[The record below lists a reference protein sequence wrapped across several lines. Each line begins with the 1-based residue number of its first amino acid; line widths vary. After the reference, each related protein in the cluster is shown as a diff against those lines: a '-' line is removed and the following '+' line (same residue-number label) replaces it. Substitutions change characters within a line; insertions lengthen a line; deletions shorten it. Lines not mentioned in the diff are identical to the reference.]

1 MGWLNLKEFR
11 KSLRFKI
18 LLLLVITIGLLV
30 GSVLFYFNRLHYQ
43 SFITRYS
50 DFGHDMLLNTLAS
63 IRHPMAKGDM
73 EGVRT
78 QLEALQVTNE
88 NLDGFIFHP
97 NETAVYVD
105 EPGNFKKP
113 LSEAITDPDLY
124 QKIKTSLAQGTPL
137 PGGRLTSLKGKRYIA
152 SFQPILNEPACHQ
165 CHEPKIKVLGGLLIT
180 QNIQKDYQA
189 VQSSSRW
196 ILYSGI
202 LGLLVIIITL
212 YLLMYVLITRRI
224 RTLRERAE
232 EIAQGNLEVTIPPQ
246 GGDSIGRLAGHLNL
260 MVQNLKNQMEY
271 ANSLKFGISD
281 PFFIVDP
288 EMTITYLNPI
298 AAKISGFSPEEVEG
312 KMKCHNVFRSD
323 ICDTDCSVK
332 KALRTGEPTTGINLS
347 SITKRGKVMHI
358 MVSAAPLKD
367 SKGNILGAF
376 EIFRDTTKLVEAEN
390 QIKES
395 AREEEAQRKY
405 LEERVEKLS
414 LALQKASEGNLSL
427 RALLEGKGDLMDQL
441 SSRVNEMF
449 DKMGGLI
456 AQTKGAALGVAQ
468 SAGQISSGNQD
479 LSQRTQ
485 QQASTMEEI
494 SATMEEMA
502 ASINQTAG
510 NTQQADQM
518 AKEAVRFAQE
528 GHQVLEK
535 THVSMDQVSQASQKI
550 SEIIALVNEI
560 TFQTNLLALN
570 AAIEAARAGEHGKG
584 FAVVAHEVRN
594 LARRS
599 QEAAKEIQALIQ
611 DSLDKVS
618 SVHRLV
624 GDTRLSLEKIQ
635 TLNERLSDH
644 ISHIAVASQEQSKG
658 TEEINQALLELQDI
672 VQQNASLVD
681 ELALSSRML
690 AQNAGALQIS
700 TEGFILPEEMENQVP
715 EFSSGSLGTTAPV
728 KPRNRRGTT
737 PAVKRPLREDLVKK
751 GRLQEGPA
759 GVNDLDLEEGFEEF

>member
-1 MGWLNLKEFR
+1 MGWLNLKGFR

-30 GSVLFYFNRLHYQ
+30 GSVLFNFYRLHYQ
-43 SFITRYS
+43 SFIAHYS
-50 DFGHDMLLNTLAS
+50 DFGHDILLNTLAS
-63 IRHPMAKGDM
+63 IRHPMSKGDM

-78 QLEALQVTNE
+78 QFEALQVTNE

-137 PGGRLTSLKGKRYIA
+137 PGGRLTSLKGKRFIA
-152 SFQPILNEPACHQ
+152 SFQPILNEPTCHQ

-202 LGLLVIIITL
+202 LGLLVIIVIL
-212 YLLMYVLITRRI
+212 YFLMYALITRRI
-224 RTLRERAE
+224 RTLRERAK
-232 EIAQGNLEVTIPPQ
+232 EIAQGNLDVTIPPQ
-246 GGDSIGRLAGHLNL
+246 GEDSIGRLAGHLNL

-347 SITKRGKVMHI
+347 SVTKRGKVMHI

-535 THVSMDQVSQASQKI
+535 THVLYGS
-550 SEIIALVNEI
+550 
-560 TFQTNLLALN
+560 
-570 AAIEAARAGEHGKG
+570 G
-584 FAVVAHEVRN
+584 
-594 LARRS
+594 
-599 QEAAKEIQALIQ
+599 
-611 DSLDKVS
+611 
-618 SVHRLV
+618 
-624 GDTRLSLEKIQ
+624 
-635 TLNERLSDH
+635 
-644 ISHIAVASQEQSKG
+644 
-658 TEEINQALLELQDI
+658 
-672 VQQNASLVD
+672 
-681 ELALSSRML
+681 LSS
-690 AQNAGALQIS
+690 QS
-700 TEGFILPEEMENQVP
+700 
-715 EFSSGSLGTTAPV
+715 
-728 KPRNRRGTT
+728 
-737 PAVKRPLREDLVKK
+737 EDI
-751 GRLQEGPA
+751 GNHSPG
-759 GVNDLDLEEGFEEF
+759 